1 MMKKIMNRIYQK
13 SAKLLVGTGIS
24 QNKQVRKFVQTM
36 NSQLKPDFVELEGNK
51 LYLDHNDS
59 LSLSLYGY
67 HEKTETELVKQEIK
81 PGDVVLDVGANIGYY
96 TLLFAKL
103 VGPQGHVFAFEPEP
117 KNFELLTKNVNVNGY
132 KNVTLIQKAVSNN
145 NEIKNFYLTNTNTI
159 SHRLSKPHNECKS
172 IKIETISLDDFIDKH
187 DIVNF
192 IKIDIHGS
200 EGNAIKGMLS
210 ILKKNE
216 TIKLLQEWWPDAI
229 KEYDMDPEE
238 HLRIL
243 NELGFSLYEVDDI
256 NNKIMKTSIE
266 KLMKKYPNPK
276 IKDINIF
283 SKR

>member
-1 MMKKIMNRIYQK
+1 MKKIMNRIYQK
-13 SAKLLVGTGIS
+13 SAKLLIGTGIS
-24 QNKQVRKFVQTM
+24 QNDQVRKFVQTM

-51 LYLDHNDS
+51 LYLDPNDS

-132 KNVTLIQKAVSNN
+132 TNVTLIQKAVSNN
-145 NEIKNFYLTNTNTI
+145 TEIKNFYLTNKNTI
-159 SHRLSKPHNECKS
+159 SHRLSKPDGECDS
-172 IKIETISLDDFIDKH
+172 IKIETISLD
-187 DIVNF
+187 NF
-192 IKIDIHGS
+192 LDNNNTINFVKIDIHGS

-216 TIKLLQEWWPDAI
+216 TIKILQEWWPDAI
-229 KEYDMDPEE
+229 KEYNMDPEN

-243 NELGFSLYEVDDI
+243 NELGFSHYEVDDI
-256 NNKIMKTSIE
+256 NNKIKKTSIKE
-266 KLMKKYPNPK
+266 LMKKYPNSK